1 METGKIYI
9 VGKDR
14 CKLQPIDV
22 WQEYIKIKNKKK
34 IRFVVVVYVLQY
46 DLDSVW
52 KIKFTINRIEGTLH

>member
-34 IRFVVVVYVLQY
+34 IRFVVVVYVL
-46 DLDSVW
+46 LW
-52 KIKFTINRIEGTLH
+52 LRFCMEIEFHDE